1 VYNKALDP
9 DRNKISNDDSDIHS
23 TDPILQYSPSSNMK
37 AVFVFLSFFNTLL
50 GIVYANG
57 AS

>member
-1 VYNKALDP
+1 VYNKAFDP
-9 DRNKISNDDSDIHS
+9 DRNKISNDSSDIDS
-23 TDPILQYSPSSNMK
+23 TDPILQNSPSSNMK
-37 AVFVFLSFFNTLL
+37 AVFVSLGFFNTLL